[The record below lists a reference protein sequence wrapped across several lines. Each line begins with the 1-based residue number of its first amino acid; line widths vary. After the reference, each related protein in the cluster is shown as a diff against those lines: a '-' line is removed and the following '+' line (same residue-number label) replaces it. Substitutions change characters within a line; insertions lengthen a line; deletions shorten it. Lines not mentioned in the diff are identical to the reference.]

1 MKFSVFSQARTEL
14 GDKCEIKF
22 SIGGKALQ
30 ISIRGVDAR
39 PEYVTVMPSQLEKLH
54 ELLGRAIRSNN
65 EHESKSENG
74 RLVNVEAGEI
84 PRS

>member
-22 SIGGKALQ
+22 SIGGDALQ
-30 ISIRGVDAR
+30 ISVRGVDAR

-54 ELLGRAIRSNN
+54 ELIGRAIRSK
-65 EHESKSENG
+65 HELKSENG
-74 RLVNVEAGEI
+74 RLVDVEAG
-84 PRS
+84 PLP